1 MLQTF
6 LIDHLCVTSAPSLQ
20 LCGAAEYIAPEMVL
34 SKGYNKA
41 IDFWALGVLF
51 FELLTC
57 STPFAHP
64 NLVRCASETTCVAP
78 RLSQC

>member
-1 MLQTF
+1 
-6 LIDHLCVTSAPSLQ
+6 
-20 LCGAAEYIAPEMVL
+20 MVL

-64 NLVRCASETTCVAP
+64 NLVGPDLFLNCA
-78 RLSQC
+78 L